1 MYTYSLLLVRPISF
15 VIYFIQDTTNGAQNE
30 TLIID
35 NFGITHSSLGITDH
49 TYASYTTE
57 GGRTW
62 IADSTLTQMDTIRI
76 VRDAHIAVHP
86 DLDS

>member
-1 MYTYSLLLVRPISF
+1 MKA
-15 VIYFIQDTTNGAQNE
+15 GALNE

-35 NFGITHSSLGITDH
+35 NFGQALTNLEITDH
-49 TYASYTTE
+49 TYGGYNKE

-62 IADSTLTQMDTIRI
+62 IGDTTLTQMNTIKI